1 MGHVD
6 DPFAQARAHADL
18 EISWMIRSGRNWS
31 AARLARRAGDAGVRG
46 RHVTLVA
53 REGRDGES
61 GIGTMERSI
70 APDRLA

>member
-6 DPFAQARAHADL
+6 DPFAQAPAHADL

-46 RHVTLVA
+46 RHV
-53 REGRDGES
+53 
-61 GIGTMERSI
+61 
-70 APDRLA
+70 